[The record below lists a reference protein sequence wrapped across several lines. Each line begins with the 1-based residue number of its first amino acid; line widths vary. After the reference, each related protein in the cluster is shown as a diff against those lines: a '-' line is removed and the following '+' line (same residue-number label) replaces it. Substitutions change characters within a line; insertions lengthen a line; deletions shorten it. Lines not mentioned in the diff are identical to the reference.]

1 MVYQG
6 LRHVILRAEV
16 LNGVERDGGADFAA
30 HRVVAILL
38 AADGEVGPSRWVW
51 DGSARGRADAGGS
64 RLQEVDLVQWGG
76 GEDAGED
83 DEELEDDAA
92 SQEDDGDG

>member
-38 AADGEVGPSRWVW
+38 AADGEEGPSRWVW

-64 RLQEVDLVQWGG
+64 RLQEVDLVQRGG

-92 SQEDDGDG
+92 GEEDDGDR